1 MEFMKRLEPVF
12 LLLVIIGAL
21 NWLVVGLFDTN
32 LVAEIFGA
40 GVVADVVYVLV
51 GLAGIM
57 LLPRLMDSFSHMGE
71 HSARPY
77 GA

>member
-12 LLLVIIGAL
+12 LLLVILGAL
-21 NWLVVGLFDTN
+21 NWLLIGLFELN
-32 LVAEIFGA
+32 LVAEIFG
-40 GVVADVVYVLV
+40 GGTVADVVYVLV

-57 LLPRLMDSFSHMGE
+57 LLPRLMDAFSHMGE
-71 HSARPY
+71 HRVRPY